1 MTPARRAR
9 LSWLH
14 RWAGLV
20 TGWFAFAIFLTGTL
34 ALFDTELTRWM
45 QPETAIVPENAQLTS
60 SAMEHAQHI
69 LLESEHAGA
78 SPSFLLLPDTRD
90 PTLRILHYDGHNF
103 VGPVLDPRTGEVL
116 HPRQT
121 EGGAFFFTF
130 HYTLRLPDPWGA
142 RVVAC
147 AAFAFA
153 VLVLSGVLLHLKR
166 LIPDYFTLRLQA
178 ALPRCLLD
186 LHVLT
191 GSAMLP
197 FHILITW
204 SGLVLT
210 AENALPLI
218 HFSHASA
225 STQQSSVAQPIPPW
239 APRAPLNA
247 MLQQARSHLNYAPS
261 YVMFDGNETTFSAIQ
276 HNSLNA
282 NDLSVVFNSQTGEFT
297 NKAAPATKLED
308 AFFILNGLHIA
319 RSMGS
324 TLRWLW
330 FCGGLASSI
339 MIASGLIYYTARQ
352 KKHTTSTLYLAQR
365 LNVALLGGPL
375 CACMGFLLCNRI
387 IPDLWPARASL
398 EVEGFFCIW
407 ACCGLLAIAYPSYKS
422 WKILCWAMGIIG
434 LGVPVMDALVVPL
447 ATLGTALHVSINSLC
462 ALTALLCIG
471 SQSFPATRNQHD

>member
-45 QPETAIVPENAQLTS
+45 QPETAVVPANATLTS
-60 SAMEHAQHI
+60 RAMEHVQHI
-69 LLESEHAGA
+69 LLESEHTGT

-90 PTLRILHYDGHNF
+90 PTLRILHYDGHSF
-103 VGPVLDPRTGEVL
+103 VGPVLDPRTGDII

-121 EGGAFFFTF
+121 EGGTFFFTF
-130 HYTLRLPDPWGA
+130 HYTLRIPDPWGA

-218 HFSHASA
+218 HFSQVSA
-225 STQQSSVAQPIPPW
+225 STQQSSIAQAIPQW
-239 APRAPLNA
+239 APRAPLNT
-247 MLQQARSHLNYAPS
+247 MLQQARSHLGYAPS
-261 YVMFDGNETTFSAIQ
+261 YVTFDGNETTFSAIQ

-282 NDLSVVFNSQTGEFT
+282 NDLSAVFNSQTGEFT
-297 NKAAPATKLED
+297 GKTTPATKLED
-308 AFFILNGLHIA
+308 AFYILNGLHIA
-319 RSMGS
+319 RSMGNL
-324 TLRWLW
+324 LRWLW
-330 FCGGLASSI
+330 FCGGVASCV

-352 KKHTTSTLYLAQR
+352 KKHSTSTLHLAQR
-365 LNVALLGGPL
+365 LNVALLGGLL
-375 CACMGFLLCNRI
+375 CACLSFLLCNRV
-387 IPDLWPARASL
+387 IPAFCPTRANL

-407 ACCGLLAIAYPSYKS
+407 ACCGLLAIACPPCKS
-422 WKILCWAMGIIG
+422 WKILCWTTGIAG
-434 LGVPVMDALVVPL
+434 LGVPVADALVVPL
-447 ATLGTALHVSINSLC
+447 AIWSTALHVTVNSLC
-462 ALTALLCIG
+462 ALTGLLCLG
-471 SQSFPATRNQHD
+471 SGRLLSARSRHD